1 MKKISSILISLSL
14 LLNSCSFLE
23 VEPQGIY
30 RTEEYYNNVSEL
42 QTALRGV
49 YSTMGVSALYGQ
61 MYSGRMAQWGDLGFS
76 NYSVDRGT
84 VAENAVTTSDA
95 KIKGYW
101 QALYAG
107 INNANL
113 LIANID
119 KAKDVDEKEKA
130 GILAQARFL
139 RAYYYFMLTVK
150 FVNVPL
156 RTVPVTGS
164 TVSELQLA
172 QTPSPK
178 VYEFIISE
186 MEAAAKDVEPISNVI
201 SPGVVSQSAVWGI
214 LARVCLYNAGY
225 PNFTPGMYAKA
236 REYAAKVIDSGL
248 HSLNPDYKQVF
259 INYMQD
265 LYDAKES
272 IFEVEFYG
280 NNKSAYNSTAGQIG
294 RCIGPRNKNID
305 AKLGYCL
312 GTVRSNQYH
321 WNLYDETDL
330 RRDWNIVSYYYDAS
344 DESNVISLT
353 NTFGKFAGKFR
364 REYEILLPRANDAT
378 PTNFP
383 LLRYSDVLLMFAE
396 AYAADIEAPASDE
409 DRAYECFNMVRRRG
423 HGLDQNVPSDEVD
436 YAKVSDRTE
445 FVYEIQNER
454 ARELAYEML
463 RKDDLVRWGIF
474 YDRMHSSEMNV
485 PTTLSE
491 SNYQYA
497 SRYVENVDRKDV
509 RWPIPATEMSVNSLL
524 VQNEG
529 W

>member
-1 MKKISSILISLSL
+1 MKKAVIIICASAL
-14 LLNSCSFLE
+14 LLGGCSFLE
-23 VEPQGIY
+23 VDPKGVY
-30 RTEEYYNNVSEL
+30 RTENFYSSQEEL
-42 QTALRGV
+42 ESALRGV
-49 YSTMGVSALYGQ
+49 YATMGVSALYGQ
-61 MYSGRMAQWGDLGFS
+61 MVSGRMALWGDLGYS

-84 VAENAVTTSDA
+84 VAENSVTTSDA
-95 KIKGYW
+95 KIKNYW
-101 QALYAG
+101 QSCYSG

-113 LIANID
+113 LIANVD
-119 KAKDVDEKEKA
+119 KAAGVDEKVRA
-130 GILAQARFL
+130 RILGEARFL
-139 RAYYYFMLTVK
+139 RAYYYLMLTSK
-150 FVNVPL
+150 FGAVPL
-156 RTVPVTGS
+156 RTTPVRGIS
-164 TVSELQLA
+164 AAELQLA

-186 MEAAAKDVEPISNVI
+186 MSEAAELVPAISEVV
-201 SPGVVSQSAVWGI
+201 SPGVISKSAVWGI
-214 LARVCLYNAGY
+214 LARACLYNAGY
-225 PNFTPGMYAKA
+225 PNYTEGMYAKA

-265 LYDAKES
+265 IYDPCES
-272 IFEVEFYG
+272 IWEVEFYG
-280 NNKSAYNSTAGQIG
+280 NNKSSYNSTAGQIG
-294 RCIGPRNKNID
+294 RCIGPRNKNVD

-321 WNLYDETDL
+321 WNLYDETDV
-330 RRDWNIVSYYYDAS
+330 RRDWNIVSYYYNAS
-344 DESNVISLT
+344 DENEKIELT
-353 NTFGKFAGKFR
+353 NQFGKFAGKFR
-364 REYEILLPRANDAT
+364 REYETLLPRANDAT

-396 AYAADIEAPASDE
+396 AYAADIEAPAADE
-409 DRAYECFNMVRRRG
+409 EKAYECFNMVRRRG
-423 HGLDQNVPSDEVD
+423 HGLPATTASSDVD
-436 YAKVSDRTE
+436 YERSADRDE
-445 FVYEIQNER
+445 FLGEIQRER

-491 SNYQYA
+491 SNYAYA
-497 SRYVENVDRKDV
+497 ARYIDNVERRDV
-509 RWPIPATEMSVNSLL
+509 RWPIPAYEMGVNSLL